1 MQNVNS
7 KKLYAELKQTQI
19 NIGTGIDLT
28 IRELAEIVQRMV
40 RFEGQ
45 LIWVSAK
52 PDGTFKKQL
61 DVQLLRKLNWNASIT
76 LVEGI
81 GQVYTNY

>member
-1 MQNVNS
+1 
-7 KKLYAELKQTQI
+7 
-19 NIGTGIDLT
+19 
-28 IRELAEIVQRMV
+28 MV